1 MNGYALCVLSLAPGI
16 FWLWYFYKKDRLEP
30 EPKSLVI
37 KTFFWGMIAVIPV
50 FLINLACLAILSSW
64 VSTNPAHFTLA
75 VLAAPL
81 IEEWA
86 KFSVVRF
93 YIYNHTEFDE
103 PMDGIVYAAAA
114 ALGFAS
120 MENLGYVFSANSGAQ
135 AVSSTESIFSAILT
149 VSCVRA
155 FLSVP
160 GHVLFSSMWGFA
172 LGAAK
177 FTSDPQRQ
185 KAYVNL
191 GLFLAMFLHGVFNL
205 AAGLPLSGF
214 TLLLFLYFAWRMV
227 QQRIAEAL
235 RNSPHAQPFP
245 RRITL
250 PD

>member
-1 MNGYALCVLSLAPGI
+1 MNGYALCGLALAPGM

-30 EPKSLVI
+30 EPKILVL
-37 KTFFWGMIAVIPV
+37 KTFFWGMVAVLPV
-50 FLINLACLAILSSW
+50 FLINLGCLAILSSL
-64 VSTNPAHFTLA
+64 VSAMPANFALA
-75 VLAAPL
+75 VFAAPF

-86 KFSVVRF
+86 KYLVVRL
-93 YIYNHTEFDE
+93 YIYNHIEFDE

-120 MENLGYVFSANSGAQ
+120 MENLGYVFSAGSGAQ
-135 AVSSTESIFSAILT
+135 PIPNTHSILGTVLT
-149 VSCVRA
+149 VSCFRA

-172 LGAAK
+172 LGVAK
-177 FTSDPQRQ
+177 FTPDPQRQ
-185 KAYVNL
+185 KAYIDM
-191 GLFLAMFLHGVFNL
+191 GLFLAMILHGIFNL

-214 TLLLFLYFAWRMV
+214 TLLIFLFIAWRMV
-227 QQRIAEAL
+227 QKRITEAL

-245 RRITL
+245 RKLSI